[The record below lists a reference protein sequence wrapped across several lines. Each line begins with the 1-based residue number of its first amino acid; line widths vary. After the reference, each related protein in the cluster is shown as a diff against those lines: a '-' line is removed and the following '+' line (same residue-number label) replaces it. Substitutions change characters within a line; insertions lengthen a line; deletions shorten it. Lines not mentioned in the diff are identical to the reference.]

1 MKILVF
7 EENLMWSSRLV
18 KTLTAFGHTAV
29 LSRDLPV
36 NADGASVAVINLS
49 TKDPAP
55 GVLVERLHELGIKV
69 IAHAGHRETELLAL
83 GQESGADVLATNREI
98 TYKLPELVATLE

>member
-29 LSRDLPV
+29 LVRELPIQ
-36 NADGASVAVINLS
+36 ADGASVAVINLG
-49 TKDPAP
+49 TKEPAP

-69 IAHAGHRETELLAL
+69 IAHAGHRETELIAL
-83 GQESGADVLATNREI
+83 GKASGADVLATNREI
-98 TYKLPELVATLE
+98 TYKLPELVASLQ